1 MNSAAARAQRAC
13 SRSSDLRL
21 DKPRIEPVDLDRLD
35 TDQRAA
41 LEPFLASD
49 GGKVGG
55 GKILNIFRTLAH
67 APKALTAFLA
77 WGNYILSKRNALS
90 PRDREL
96 VILRTGYNCRSGYE
110 WTQHK
115 RIGLDCGLTDAE
127 IARIKVGPD
136 AAGWSD
142 LDAAMLRATD
152 ELCADHFV
160 TDASWAALVPLGD
173 KGRMDLVMTVGQYTQ
188 VSMILNSFG
197 IQVEEGWEVDPDLR
211 P

>member
-1 MNSAAARAQRAC
+1 M
-13 SRSSDLRL
+13 RL
-21 DKPRIEPVDLDRLD
+21 GQSRIEPVDLDRLD
-35 TDQRAA
+35 ADQRAA

-49 GGKVGG
+49 GGRVGG

-67 APKALTAFLA
+67 APKALTAFLS

-115 RIGLDCGLTDAE
+115 RISLDCGLTE
-127 IARIKVGPD
+127 EEVARIKAGPG
-136 AAGWSD
+136 AGWSD
-142 LDAAMLRATD
+142 LDRAMLRATD
-152 ELCADHFV
+152 ELTTDHFV
-160 TDASWAALVPLGD
+160 TDATWAALAPLGD

-197 IQVEEGWEVDPDLR
+197 VQVEDGWDVDPDLKA
-211 P
+211 

>member
-1 MNSAAARAQRAC
+1 M
-13 SRSSDLRL
+13 RL
-21 DKPRIEPVDLDRLD
+21 DQPRIEPVDLDRLD
-35 TDQRAA
+35 ADQRAA

-67 APKALTAFLA
+67 APKALTAFLG
-77 WGNYILSKRNALS
+77 WGNYILSKRNALT

-115 RIGLDCGLTDAE
+115 RIGLDCGLTEDE
-127 IARIKVGPD
+127 IARIKTGPD
-136 AAGWSD
+136 TAGWSD
-142 LDAAMLRATD
+142 LDRAMLRATD
-152 ELCADHFV
+152 ELTGNHFV
-160 TDASWAALVPLGD
+160 TDATWAALAPLGD

-197 IQVEEGWEVDPDLR
+197 IQVEDGWTVDSDLKA
-211 P
+211 

>member
-1 MNSAAARAQRAC
+1 MRLAA
-13 SRSSDLRL
+13 
-21 DKPRIEPVDLDRLD
+21 PRIEPVDLDRLD

-41 LEPFLASD
+41 LEPFLAAN

-55 GKILNIFRTLAH
+55 GRILNIFRTLAH

-77 WGNYILSKRNALS
+77 WGNYILSKRNALT

-115 RIGLDCGLTDAE
+115 RIGLDCGLTEAE
-127 IARIKVGPD
+127 IARIKSGPD
-136 AAGWSD
+136 ADGWSD
-142 LDAAMLRATD
+142 LDQAMLRATD
-152 ELCADHFV
+152 ELTGDHFV
-160 TDASWAALVPLGD
+160 TDATWAALAPLGD

-197 IQVEEGWEVDPDLR
+197 VQVEDGWDVDPDLTA
-211 P
+211 

>member
-1 MNSAAARAQRAC
+1 MRLSA
-13 SRSSDLRL
+13 
-21 DKPRIEPVDLDRLD
+21 PRIEPVDLDRLD
-35 TDQRAA
+35 ADQRAA
-41 LEPFLASD
+41 LEPFLSTE

-67 APKALTAFLA
+67 APKALPAFLG

-127 IARIKVGPD
+127 IARIKAGPGAD
-136 AAGWSD
+136 GWND
-142 LDAAMLRATD
+142 LDQAMLRATD
-152 ELCADHFV
+152 ELTSDHFV
-160 TDASWAALVPLGD
+160 TDTTWAALAPLGD
-173 KGRMDLVMTVGQYTQ
+173 KGRMDLVMTVGQYMQ

-197 IQVEEGWEVDPDLR
+197 IQVEDGWDVDPDLR
-211 P
+211 K

>member
-1 MNSAAARAQRAC
+1 M
-13 SRSSDLRL
+13 RL
-21 DKPRIEPVDLDRLD
+21 GQSRIEPIDLDRLD
-35 TDQRAA
+35 TNQRAA

-49 GGKVGG
+49 GGRVGG

-67 APKALTAFLA
+67 APKALTAFLS

-115 RIGLDCGLTDAE
+115 RIGLDCGLTE
-127 IARIKVGPD
+127 EEVARIKAGPG
-136 AAGWSD
+136 AGWSD
-142 LDAAMLRATD
+142 LDRAMLRATD
-152 ELCADHFV
+152 ELTTDHFV
-160 TDASWAALVPLGD
+160 TDATWAALAPLGD

-197 IQVEEGWEVDPDLR
+197 VQVEDGWDVDPDLKA
-211 P
+211 

>member
-1 MNSAAARAQRAC
+1 MRLSA
-13 SRSSDLRL
+13 
-21 DKPRIEPVDLDRLD
+21 PRIEPVDLGRLD
-35 TDQRAA
+35 ADQRAA

-49 GGKVGG
+49 ANVVGGKVGG

-67 APKALTAFLA
+67 APKALTAFLG

-90 PRDREL
+90 PRNREL

-115 RIGLDCGLTDAE
+115 RIGLDCGLTEDE
-127 IARIKVGPD
+127 IARIKAGPD
-136 AAGWSD
+136 AADWDD
-142 LDAAMLRATD
+142 LDRAMLRATD
-152 ELCADHFV
+152 ELTSNHFV
-160 TDASWAALVPLGD
+160 TDATWAVLAPLGD

-197 IQVEEGWEVDPDLR
+197 IQVEDGWTVDPDLKA
-211 P
+211 

>member
-1 MNSAAARAQRAC
+1 
-13 SRSSDLRL
+13 LRL
-21 DKPRIEPVDLDRLD
+21 GQPRIEPVDLDRLD
-35 TDQRAA
+35 ADQRAA

-67 APKALTAFLA
+67 APKALTAFLS

-115 RIGLDCGLTDAE
+115 RIGLDCGLTDDE
-127 IARIKVGPD
+127 VARIKAGPD
-136 AAGWSD
+136 AGGWNE
-142 LDAAMLRATD
+142 LDQAMLRATD
-152 ELCADHFV
+152 ELTTDHFI
-160 TDASWAALVPLGD
+160 TDATWAALAPLGD

-197 IQVEEGWEVDPDLR
+197 VQVEDGWDVDSDLKA
-211 P
+211 

>member
-1 MNSAAARAQRAC
+1 
-13 SRSSDLRL
+13 LRL
-21 DKPRIEPVDLDRLD
+21 SAPRIEPVDLDRLD
-35 TDQRAA
+35 ADQRAA
-41 LEPFLASD
+41 LEPFLAPDSGQV

-67 APKALTAFLA
+67 APKALTAFLG
-77 WGNYILSKRNALS
+77 WGNYILSRRNALS

-115 RIGLDCGLTDAE
+115 RIGLDCGLTEEE
-127 IARIKVGPD
+127 IARIKAGPD
-136 AAGWSD
+136 VAGWSD
-142 LDAAMLRATD
+142 LDCAMLRATD
-152 ELCADHFV
+152 ELTSSQFV
-160 TDASWAALVPLGD
+160 TDPTWAALAPLGD

-197 IQVEEGWEVDPDLR
+197 IQVEDGWDVDPDLKA
-211 P
+211 

>member
-1 MNSAAARAQRAC
+1 
-13 SRSSDLRL
+13 LRL
-21 DKPRIEPVDLDRLD
+21 SIPRIEPVDLDRLD
-35 TDQRAA
+35 ADQRAA
-41 LEPFLASD
+41 LEPFLASN

-55 GKILNIFRTLAH
+55 GRILNIFRTLAH
-67 APKALTAFLA
+67 APKALTAFLG

-115 RIGLDCGLTDAE
+115 RIGLDCGLTEGE
-127 IARIKVGPD
+127 IARIKTGPD
-136 AAGWSD
+136 AEGWND
-142 LDAAMLRATD
+142 LDRAMLRATD
-152 ELCADHFV
+152 DLTGNHFV
-160 TDASWAALVPLGD
+160 TDASWAALAPLGD

-197 IQVEEGWEVDPDLR
+197 IQVEDGWTVDPDLKAQDLGE
-211 P
+211 